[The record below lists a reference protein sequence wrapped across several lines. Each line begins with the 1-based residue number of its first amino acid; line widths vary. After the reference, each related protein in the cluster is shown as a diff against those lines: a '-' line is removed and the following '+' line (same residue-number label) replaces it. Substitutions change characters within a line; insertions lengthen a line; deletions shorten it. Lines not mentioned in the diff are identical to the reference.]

1 MKLIV
6 SDLDGTL
13 LNSKHEISKENV
25 KALRT
30 AKENGYEVAIAT
42 GRIYTDVLN
51 ILKKADIE
59 AHIISGNGS
68 TVHTIE
74 GKKIKSWSIPKD
86 ELKAAI
92 HWLIDN
98 NFFLQLLTDKNV
110 YLHYDFENTIKEDY
124 KLAKS
129 NNPKIT
135 KEYIDITMNLI
146 FSQYGI
152 KYFNNIDEL
161 LDSDLEFCCISSMS
175 FDENKLNYGREY
187 VKNFKGLSSVISH
200 KYNFELVSKDASKG
214 NALEYLAKHLNI
226 SLNDVIAFGDN
237 FNDVSMFKKAGISVA
252 MGNAENE
259 VKRMC
264 RFVTLTNNE
273 DGVANFI
280 YRHLEKTN
288 AESTPA

>member
-13 LNSKHEISKENV
+13 LNSNHEISKENV
-25 KALRT
+25 KALRA

-51 ILKKADIE
+51 ILKKANIE

-68 TVHTIE
+68 TVHTID
-74 GKKIKSWSIPKD
+74 GKKLKSWTIPKE
-86 ELKAAI
+86 ELKTVVN
-92 HWLIDN
+92 WLIDN
-98 NFFLQLLTDKNV
+98 NFSLQLLTDRNV
-110 YLHYDFENTIKEDY
+110 YLHRDFENTIKEDY

-152 KYFNNIDEL
+152 KYFNDAAEL
-161 LDSDLEFCCISSMS
+161 INSDLEFCCISAMS

-187 VKNFKGLSSVISH
+187 AKNFKGLSSVISH
-200 KYNFELVSKDASKG
+200 KYNFEMVSKDASKG
-214 NALEYLAKHLNI
+214 NALEYLAKYLNI
-226 SLNDVIAFGDN
+226 RLDDVIAFGDN

-252 MGNAENE
+252 MGNAEKE
-259 VKRMC
+259 IKRLC

-280 YRHLEKTN
+280 YKHLEKIN